1 MNTFCKK
8 SFILQILIKNI
19 MASTGKAI
27 SGDLKQQIRAS
38 ALNFL
43 AFLNKSVTPFHGM
56 LKFLI

>member
-1 MNTFCKK
+1 
-8 SFILQILIKNI
+8 

-56 LKFLI
+56 LKYFNLINVF